1 MEKRTVVEE
10 VFDLIAVRVPPG
22 DKWKLVDSNGEQNG
36 ITYSTL
42 TDTLEAWFQK
52 TQEQVSYRLDP
63 LDSKNSE
70 GGYLFKQGVIFRK
83 ISKFVTGT
91 PEDQILP
98 IPVFYDPTNGKVFT
112 DNLRPELRE
121 EFEELY
127 NKEDNK

>member
-1 MEKRTVVEE
+1 MNQKPTAPPI
-10 VFDLIAVRVPPG
+10 DLRNTEPV
-22 DKWKLVDSNGEQNG
+22 L
-36 ITYSTL
+36 
-42 TDTLEAWFQK
+42 
-52 TQEQVSYRLDP
+52 
-63 LDSKNSE
+63 NSE